1 MKMLLKIITQKV
13 LDYVKDRQAQKQD
26 KVRKQ
31 NNREQIRLILQDLQ

>member
-1 MKMLLKIITQKV
+1 MKMLLKTITQKV